1 MFFSFISRNGTFRA
15 QNKKKSA
22 LKKFLYSP
30 LKNIFLKFQEMEL
43 FDRKIKLSLR
53 TFPARKIKQN
63 HSENNSSSLVNGT
76 F

>member
-1 MFFSFISRNGTFRA
+1 M
-15 QNKKKSA
+15 
-22 LKKFLYSP
+22 
-30 LKNIFLKFQEMEL
+30 FLKFQEMEL

-63 HSENNSSSLVNGT
+63 HSEKNSYSLVNGT